1 MKKLIQQW
9 HQIVQHADTQLLK
22 EILDDEIV
30 MHSPVVFRPL
40 SGRAIVE
47 FYLQAAFHTLVNDSF
62 QYVREVVG
70 EKDAILEF
78 TVEIDGVFINGVD
91 MIKFN
96 ENGKI
101 IDFKVM
107 LRPLKAVK
115 LIHQK
120 MGEMLEQMK
129 G

>member
-107 LRPLKAVK
+107 LRPLKAVN

-120 MGEMLEQMK
+120 MGEMWEQMK

>member
-1 MKKLIQQW
+1 MQELVQRW
-9 HQIVQHADTQLLK
+9 HQIVQNADTQLLK
-22 EILDDEIV
+22 EILDDEVV

-40 SGRAIVE
+40 PGRAIVE

-70 EKDAILEF
+70 ERDAMLEF
-78 TVEIDGVFINGVD
+78 TVEIDGIFINGVD
-91 MIKFN
+91 MIKCN

-107 LRPLKAVK
+107 LRPLKAVH

-120 MGEMLEQMK
+120 MGEMLERMK

>member
-91 MIKFN
+91 MIKCN

-107 LRPLKAVK
+107 LRPLKAVN

-120 MGEMLEQMK
+120 MGEMLEQMM

>member
-22 EILDDEIV
+22 EILDDDIV

-91 MIKFN
+91 MIKCN

-107 LRPLKAVK
+107 LRPLKAVN